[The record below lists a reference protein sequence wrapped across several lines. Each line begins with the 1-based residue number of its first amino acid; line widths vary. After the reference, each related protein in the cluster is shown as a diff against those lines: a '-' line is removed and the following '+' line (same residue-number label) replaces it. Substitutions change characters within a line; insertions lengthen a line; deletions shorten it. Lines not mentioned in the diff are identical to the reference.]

1 MNDLWLWQT
10 GMTPLQHAA
19 FRGRK
24 EMVELLLANG
34 ADVNADK
41 HENSYSTLMF
51 AALSGISY
59 QQWKTRESVVVSL
72 KNVSH
77 SVIHLY
83 V

>member
-1 MNDLWLWQT
+1 
-10 GMTPLQHAA
+10 MTPLQHAA

-24 EMVELLLANG
+24 DMVELLLANG
-34 ADVNADK
+34 ADVNTDK

-59 QQWKTRESVVVSL
+59 QQWKMRESVVVSL
-72 KNVSH
+72 KNVNH

>member
-1 MNDLWLWQT
+1 
-10 GMTPLQHAA
+10 MTPLQHAA

-24 EMVELLLANG
+24 DMVELFLANG

-51 AALSGISY
+51 AALSGILN
-59 QQWKTRESVVVSL
+59 QQCKKWKKCVSL
-72 KNVSH
+72 KNVNQTFSI
-77 SVIHLY
+77 IHLQ